1 MFPKKTREVGADN
14 PGFRLY
20 IIVNLMKPSR
30 SPLKPAPHKSP
41 SRKTLRKDPHDCSP
55 SKSLIT
61 QENLGNILFWCKD
74 KNYKVY
80 KTYLYHADTE
90 Y

>member
-41 SRKTLRKDPHDCSP
+41 SRKTLRKDPHECSP

-61 QENLGNILFWCKD
+61 LFFLEE
-74 KNYKVY
+74 V
-80 KTYLYHADTE
+80 
-90 Y
+90 